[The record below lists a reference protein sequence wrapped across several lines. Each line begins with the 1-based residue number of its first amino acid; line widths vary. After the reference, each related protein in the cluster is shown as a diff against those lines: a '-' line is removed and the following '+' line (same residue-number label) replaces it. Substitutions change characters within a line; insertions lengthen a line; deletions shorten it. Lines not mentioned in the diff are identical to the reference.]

1 MRECRFSGIPAAT
14 RVLRKFA
21 AEVTMKAFRSRPS
34 IMSNRPDED
43 KKAELEIC
51 NLRLSFGGVVAVR
64 DVDLTVHTGELM
76 AVIGPNGAGKTS
88 LLNCIT
94 GFYRPQQG
102 KIIFNGRDITHLHT
116 HQLVGVGVGRTFQ
129 NIELFPGMTVLANM
143 TLARH
148 IHCRYSFWRSCLF
161 SPKVREEEIRHRQV
175 LEEIIDFLE
184 MQSIRKQTVGSLPYG
199 MMKRVEL
206 GRALALEPRLLIL
219 DEPFAGMNLEEKED
233 MVRFLL
239 ELNGR
244 WGLTMILVEHD
255 MSIVMS
261 ISRRVMV
268 LNFGEKL
275 GEGTPEEINADPEVI
290 KAYLG
295 DARTMD

>member
-1 MRECRFSGIPAAT
+1 
-14 RVLRKFA
+14 
-21 AEVTMKAFRSRPS
+21 MKAFRGRPS
-34 IMSNRPDED
+34 IVGNRREED
-43 KKAELEIC
+43 KKAELVIKD
-51 NLRLSFGGVVAVR
+51 LRLSFGGVIAVK
-64 DVDLTVHTGELM
+64 DVDLDVHTGELM
-76 AVIGPNGAGKTS
+76 AIIGPNGAGKTS

-94 GFYRPQQG
+94 GFYYPQKGQ
-102 KIIFNGRDITHLHT
+102 IIFNGRDITQLHT
-116 HQLVGVGVGRTFQ
+116 HELVGVGIGRTFQ

-148 IHCRYSFWRSCLF
+148 IHCHYSFLNSCLF
-161 SPKVREEEIRHRQV
+161 SPSVKKEEVRHRQI

-184 MQSIRKQTVGSLPYG
+184 MQPIRKKTVGSLPYG

-239 ELNGR
+239 ELNHT
-244 WGLTMILVEHD
+244 WGITMILVEHD

-261 ISRRVMV
+261 ISQRIMV

-275 GEGTPEEINADPEVI
+275 GEGSPEEISLNQDVI

-295 DARTMD
+295 DVDTL

>member
-1 MRECRFSGIPAAT
+1 
-14 RVLRKFA
+14 
-21 AEVTMKAFRSRPS
+21 MKAFRSRPS
-34 IMSNRPDED
+34 IMNNRREED
-43 KKAELEIC
+43 KKAELEIQS
-51 NLRLSFGGVVAVR
+51 LHLAFGGVIAVN
-64 DVDLTVHTGELM
+64 DVDLSVHTGELM
-76 AVIGPNGAGKTS
+76 AIIGPNGAGKTS

-94 GFYRPQQG
+94 GFYHPQKG
-102 KIIFNGRDITHLHT
+102 KIFFNAKDITHLHT
-116 HQLVGVGVGRTFQ
+116 SDLVGVGIGRTFQ

-148 IHCRYSFWRSCLF
+148 IHCHYSFIRSCIF
-161 SPKVREEEIRHRQV
+161 SGAVRKEEIRHRQI

-184 MQSIRKQTVGSLPYG
+184 MQPIRKKTVGSLPYG

-206 GRALALEPRLLIL
+206 GRALALEPSLLIL

-239 ELNGR
+239 ELNSR
-244 WGLTMILVEHD
+244 FGLTMILVEHD

-261 ISRRVMV
+261 IAKRIMV

-275 GEGTPEEINADPEVI
+275 GEGTPEEISSNPEVI
-290 KAYLG
+290 RAYLG
-295 DARTMD
+295 DAEAI

>member
-1 MRECRFSGIPAAT
+1 
-14 RVLRKFA
+14 
-21 AEVTMKAFRSRPS
+21 MKAFRSRPS
-34 IMSNRPDED
+34 MMINRPQEN
-43 KKAELEIC
+43 KKAELEIR
-51 NLRLSFGGVVAVR
+51 NLRLSFGGVVAVK

-94 GFYRPQQG
+94 GYYHPQQG
-102 KIIFNGRDITHLHT
+102 QVIFNGQDITRLHT
-116 HQLVGVGVGRTFQ
+116 HQLVGVGIGRTFQ

-148 IHCRYSFWRSCLF
+148 IHCHYSFWRSCLF
-161 SPKVREEEIRHRQV
+161 SPKVRKEEIRHRQI

-244 WGLTMILVEHD
+244 WGLTMVLVEHD

-261 ISRRVMV
+261 IAQRIMV

-275 GEGTPEEINADPEVI
+275 GEGFPEEISANPEVI

-295 DARTMD
+295 DAQAIE

>member
-1 MRECRFSGIPAAT
+1 
-14 RVLRKFA
+14 
-21 AEVTMKAFRSRPS
+21 MKAFRSRPS
-34 IMSNRPDED
+34 IMVNRRKED
-43 KKAELEIC
+43 KEAELSIEH
-51 NLRLSFGGVVAVR
+51 LHLSFGGVIAVK
-64 DVDLTVHTGELM
+64 DVDLKVHTGELM
-76 AVIGPNGAGKTS
+76 AIIGPNGAGKTS

-94 GFYRPQQG
+94 GFYHAQQG
-102 KIIFNGRDITHLHT
+102 KIMFNGKDITDLHT
-116 HQLVGVGVGRTFQ
+116 HELVGVGIGRTFQ

-143 TLARH
+143 MLARH
-148 IHCRYSFWRSCLF
+148 IHCHYSVWRSCLF
-161 SPKVREEEIRHRQV
+161 SASVQKEEIRHREA

-184 MQSIRKQTVGSLPYG
+184 MQSIRKKTVGSLPYG

-206 GRALALEPRLLIL
+206 GRALALEPKLLVL
-219 DEPFAGMNLEEKED
+219 DEPFAGMNMEEKED

-239 ELNGR
+239 ELNQR

-261 ISRRVMV
+261 ISRRIMV

-275 GEGTPEEINADPEVI
+275 GEGSAQEISANPDVI

-295 DARTMD
+295 EAEAI

>member
-1 MRECRFSGIPAAT
+1 
-14 RVLRKFA
+14 
-21 AEVTMKAFRSRPS
+21 MKAFRGRPS
-34 IMSNRPDED
+34 IYDHRSESP
-43 KKAELEIC
+43 KPAELEVRDLS
-51 NLRLSFGGVVAVR
+51 LRFGGVVALGHI
-64 DVDLTVHTGELM
+64 DLAVHTGELL

-94 GFYRPQQG
+94 GFYQPQEG
-102 KIIFNGRDITHLHT
+102 KILFNGIEITRRPAHH
-116 HQLVGVGVGRTFQ
+116 LVGIGIGRTFQ
-129 NIELFPGMTVLANM
+129 NIELFPGMTVLSNLL
-143 TLARH
+143 LARH
-148 IHCRYSFWRSCLF
+148 THCRYGLLPASLF
-161 SPKVREEEIRHRQV
+161 VPSVRREERRHRRI

-184 MQSIRKQTVGSLPYG
+184 IQSVRNKPVGSLPYG

-206 GRALALEPRLLIL
+206 GRALALEPALLVL

-239 ELNGR
+239 EMNR
-244 WGLTMILVEHD
+244 NWKQTMILVEHD

-261 ISRRVMV
+261 ISRRVAV

-275 GEGTPEEINADPEVI
+275 TEGTPEEIISHPEVI

-295 DARTMD
+295 DADTI

>member
-1 MRECRFSGIPAAT
+1 
-14 RVLRKFA
+14 
-21 AEVTMKAFRSRPS
+21 MKAFRGRPS
-34 IMSNRPDED
+34 ILHKRPEED
-43 KKAELEIC
+43 KKAELEIRR
-51 NLRLSFGGVVAVR
+51 LRLSFGGVVAVK
-64 DVDLTVHTGELM
+64 DVDMNVHTGELF

-94 GFYRPQQG
+94 GFYQPQQG
-102 KIIFNGRDITHLHT
+102 QIVFNGQDITQFHP
-116 HQLVGVGVGRTFQ
+116 HQLVSVGIGRTFQ

-148 IHCRYSFWRSCLF
+148 IHCHYSFWRSCLF
-161 SPKVREEEIRHRQV
+161 SKKVREEEIRHRQK

-184 MQSIRKQTVGSLPYG
+184 MQSIRKKTVDSLPYG

-206 GRALALEPRLLIL
+206 GRALALEPKLLVL

-261 ISRRVMV
+261 ISKRIMV
-268 LNFGEKL
+268 LNFGEKI
-275 GEGTPEEINADPEVI
+275 GEGTPEIVSANPEVV

-295 DARTMD
+295 ETQSLD

>member
-1 MRECRFSGIPAAT
+1 
-14 RVLRKFA
+14 
-21 AEVTMKAFRSRPS
+21 MKAFRSRPS
-34 IMSNRPDED
+34 IMINRREED
-43 KKAELEIC
+43 KKAELEIKG
-51 NLRLSFGGVVAVR
+51 LRLSFGGVIAVK
-64 DVDLTVHTGELM
+64 DVDLNIHTGELM

-94 GFYRPQQG
+94 GFYRAQQG
-102 KIIFNGRDITHLHT
+102 KIIFNGKDITNLHT
-116 HQLVGVGVGRTFQ
+116 HELVGVGIGRTFQ

-148 IHCRYSFWRSCLF
+148 IHCQYSFIRSCIF
-161 SPKVREEEIRHRQV
+161 SGSVKKEEIRHRQI

-184 MQSIRKQTVGSLPYG
+184 MQSIRKKTVGSLPYG

-219 DEPFAGMNLEEKED
+219 DEPFAGMNMEEKED

-239 ELNGR
+239 ELNKR

-261 ISRRVMV
+261 IAQRVMV

-275 GEGTPEEINADPEVI
+275 GEGSAEEISANPDVI

-295 DARTMD
+295 EAEEL

>member
-1 MRECRFSGIPAAT
+1 
-14 RVLRKFA
+14 
-21 AEVTMKAFRSRPS
+21 MKAFRSRPS
-34 IMSNRPDED
+34 IMINRREKD
-43 KKAELEIC
+43 KKAELEIKG
-51 NLRLSFGGVVAVR
+51 LRLSFGGVIAVK
-64 DVDLTVHTGELM
+64 DVDLNAHTGELM
-76 AVIGPNGAGKTS
+76 AIIGPNGAGKTS

-94 GFYRPQQG
+94 GFYRAQRG
-102 KIIFNGRDITHLHT
+102 KIIFNGKDITHLHT
-116 HQLVGVGVGRTFQ
+116 HELVGVGIGRTFQ

-148 IHCRYSFWRSCLF
+148 IHCQYSFIRSCLF
-161 SPKVREEEIRHRQV
+161 SGAVRKEEIRHRQI

-184 MQSIRKQTVGSLPYG
+184 MQSIRKKTVGSLPYG

-219 DEPFAGMNLEEKED
+219 DEPFAGMNMEEKED

-239 ELNGR
+239 ELNQR

-261 ISRRVMV
+261 IAQRIMV

-275 GEGTPEEINADPEVI
+275 GEGSAEEISANPDVI

-295 DARTMD
+295 EAEEL

>member
-1 MRECRFSGIPAAT
+1 
-14 RVLRKFA
+14 
-21 AEVTMKAFRSRPS
+21 MKAFRGRPS
-34 IMSNRPDED
+34 IMVNRPEHT
-43 KKAELEIC
+43 KKADLEIE
-51 NLRLSFGGVVAVR
+51 NLNLSFGGVAAIKQ
-64 DVDLTVHTGELM
+64 VDLNVRTGELM

-94 GFYRPQQG
+94 GFYRPQSG
-102 KIIFNGRDITHLHT
+102 KIFFNGRDITNFHA
-116 HQLVGVGVGRTFQ
+116 HQLVKVGIGRTFQ

-148 IHCRYSFWRSCLF
+148 LHCNYSFVHSWFF
-161 SPKVREEEIRHRQV
+161 SPRVIKEEMRHRQI

-184 MQSIRKQTVGSLPYG
+184 MQSIRKKEVGSLPYG

-239 ELNGR
+239 ELNQR

-255 MSIVMS
+255 MSIVMN
-261 ISRRVMV
+261 IAQRIMV
-268 LNFGEKL
+268 LNFGQKI
-275 GEGTPEEINADPEVI
+275 GEGGAEEIAKNPEVI

-295 DARTMD
+295 ESEII

>member
-1 MRECRFSGIPAAT
+1 
-14 RVLRKFA
+14 
-21 AEVTMKAFRSRPS
+21 MKAFRSRPS
-34 IMSNRPDED
+34 IMINRREED
-43 KKAELEIC
+43 KKAELEIQG
-51 NLRLSFGGVVAVR
+51 LRLSFGGVIAVK
-64 DVDLTVHTGELM
+64 DVDLKVHTGELM
-76 AVIGPNGAGKTS
+76 AIIGPNGAGKTS

-94 GFYRPQQG
+94 GFYRAQQG
-102 KIIFNGRDITHLHT
+102 KIIFNGKDITNLHT
-116 HQLVGVGVGRTFQ
+116 HELVGVGIGRTFQ

-148 IHCRYSFWRSCLF
+148 IHCQYSFIRSCLF
-161 SPKVREEEIRHRQV
+161 SGSVKKEEIRHRQI

-184 MQSIRKQTVGSLPYG
+184 MQSIRKKTVGSLPYG

-219 DEPFAGMNLEEKED
+219 DEPFAGMNMEEKED

-239 ELNGR
+239 ELNKR

-261 ISRRVMV
+261 IAQRIMV

-275 GEGTPEEINADPEVI
+275 GEGSAEEISANPDVI

-295 DARTMD
+295 EAEEL

>member
-1 MRECRFSGIPAAT
+1 
-14 RVLRKFA
+14 
-21 AEVTMKAFRSRPS
+21 MKAFRSRPS
-34 IMSNRPDED
+34 IMINRRDED
-43 KKAELEIC
+43 KKAELEIQR
-51 NLRLSFGGVVAVR
+51 LRLSFGGVVAVK
-64 DVDLTVHTGELM
+64 DVDLQVHTGELM
-76 AVIGPNGAGKTS
+76 AIIGPNGAGKTS

-94 GFYRPQQG
+94 GFYRAQQG
-102 KIIFNGRDITHLHT
+102 KIVFNGKDITHLHT
-116 HQLVGVGVGRTFQ
+116 HELVGVGIGRTFQ

-148 IHCRYSFWRSCLF
+148 IHCRYSFIKSFLF
-161 SPKVREEEIRHRQV
+161 SKSVRDEEIRHRQV

-184 MQSIRKQTVGSLPYG
+184 MQSIRKQAVGSLPYG
-199 MMKRVEL
+199 MQKRVEL
-206 GRALALEPRLLIL
+206 GRALALEPKLLVL
-219 DEPFAGMNLEEKED
+219 DEPFAGMNMEEKED

-239 ELNGR
+239 ELNQQ

-261 ISRRVMV
+261 ISQRIMV

-275 GEGTPEEINADPEVI
+275 GEGNAEEISANPEVI

-295 DARTMD
+295 ESEAM